1 MSGIVQN
8 KELVISE
15 MLKIVKATEAFS
27 PQDLAW
33 VEIILRRHDGQ
44 NGIEQLR
51 NFVLRCDDFLDKKE
65 AILKKEAESG
75 RSGLLKLE
83 LEKVALSQSLFA
95 VKSLYYKQRKILIA
109 VAQRRR
115 HPTQTVPNLGNFIAP
130 QAYRCEIETVYGKG
144 YAESR
149 EYLAEKAIETN
160 CTHILFVD
168 DDILLPLKGLEA
180 LIQANEQFIGLNYY
194 KRNPNLE
201 SVVTSVGPDPLF
213 VAHNYIVEA
222 KRDDLTPIPVNA
234 MGLGATLI
242 NVDLFRQMPKP
253 WFQFIHEELPGGK
266 KGRLLI
272 GEDSALVQRLL
283 ANGVTP
289 KIIPG
294 MCALH
299 VDFATSKHYGPE
311 WLVDSLKRKIRPEFE
326 EHYCKFSCPTQ
337 ELVAPDNDTIFGNNK

>member
-1 MSGIVQN
+1 MSIIQD
-8 KELVISE
+8 KQ
-15 MLKIVKATEAFS
+15 KIVTAMMQVVRATEAFNA
-27 PQDLAW
+27 QDLAW
-33 VEIILRRHDGQ
+33 IEIILNRHDSQ
-44 NGIEQLR
+44 NGIEQCR

-65 AILKKEAESG
+65 ALEKKERETG
-75 RSGLLKLE
+75 RSCLMKLE
-83 LEKVALSQSLFA
+83 LEKVQLHQQLYAI
-95 VKSLYYKQRKILIA
+95 KSLYYRQKKILIG
-109 VAQRRR
+109 VAQRKR
-115 HPTQTVPNLGNFIAP
+115 HPTQTVPNLGGFIAP
-130 QAYRCEIETVYGKG
+130 QAYRCEVETVFGLG

-149 EYLAEKAIETN
+149 EYLADKAIETN

-180 LIQANEQFIGLNYY
+180 LIQCNERFVGLNYY

-201 SVVTSVGPDPLF
+201 SVVTSVGPDPSVVF
-213 VAHNYIVEA
+213 HNYIVEA
-222 KRDDLTPIPVNA
+222 KQGDLAPIPANA

-242 NVDLFRQMPKP
+242 ELELFKSMPKP

-299 VDFATSKHYGPE
+299 VDFASGKHYGPE
-311 WLVDSLKRKIRPEFE
+311 FLVDPIKRKVRPEFE

-337 ELVAPDNDTIFGNNK
+337 ELVAPDNDTVFSGNNK